1 MTASKV
7 TVRTALAGIALGAFL
22 SLAGPASAQAPNMPS
37 APVPMSAT
45 VLLNVSD
52 LDKSLDYYSR
62 FLGFKVVDRIFLGR
76 DSWEVILSFDGTDL
90 NPSLGLISHGAKG
103 PAIVQGAGFDRVSFF
118 VPTATQVDEITNQVA
133 AAGYKVVMKPA
144 TVAMPGGRTYRFSHF
159 KDPDGY
165 TVNLTYFDPKHKNP
179 AKR

>member
-103 PAIVQGAGFDRVSFF
+103 P
-118 VPTATQVDEITNQVA
+118 
-133 AAGYKVVMKPA
+133 
-144 TVAMPGGRTYRFSHF
+144 GR
-159 KDPDGY
+159 D
-165 TVNLTYFDPKHKNP
+165 
-179 AKR
+179 